1 MKKEELGPREL
12 RGPIWESVTALMFL
26 LAGVDVFM
34 MMHPAAIKTVHDL
47 ISWLS
52 TRIDRKR
59 TDFVDWTKLS
69 IPPN

>member
-1 MKKEELGPREL
+1 
-12 RGPIWESVTALMFL
+12 MFL

-59 TDFVDWTKLS
+59 EDFVDWTKLAL
-69 IPPN
+69 PTN